1 MAVGYKGLPKLLPV
15 AGIRAGVVC
24 AGIKK
29 ADKRDLVL
37 FELEP
42 SCASAAVF
50 TRNAF
55 CAAPVVVAKRHLERN
70 KPRYLLINTGNANA
84 GTGESGLIDAQLCC
98 QALSQHLACKVE
110 EVLPFSTGVIGEPLP
125 VKRITSAL
133 PDLVTTLSPDNWEN
147 AAHGILTTDT
157 VPKGASRQVVL
168 NGHSVTITGI
178 CKGSGMIRPDM
189 GTMLSFI
196 ATDAEVSEKLLQQC
210 LEKAVNNSFNR
221 ITIDGDTSTNDACVL
236 MATGKSG
243 VAIDKDSDTYRL
255 FTTALNEVFTELAQ
269 LIVRDGEGATKFIAI
284 TVNGGMNEAECNL
297 VGYTI
302 AHSPLVK
309 TALFAN
315 DPNWGRIL
323 AAVGRSGLADLDL
336 EAIAIYLD
344 EVCIVSGGGRD
355 KGYTEERGQAV
366 MDRDEIT
373 IRVELGRGKAST
385 TIWTC
390 DLSYD
395 YVKINSDYRT

>member
-84 GTGESGLIDAQLCC
+84 GTGESGLLDAQLCC

-133 PDLVTTLSPDNWEN
+133 PDLVATLSPDNWEN